1 LGNCRPACATRRCG
15 TCPGLLLLLVG
26 VAICLLLI
34 RTHWRRAPC
43 TIAVVLSRG
52 GIVSVTLITLVTIP
66 GVALI
71 TCCGALLRRAVLL
84 AISGLAVAILL
95 TITRLRVATIL
106 LAVPSAR
113 VTILLAIALLSIAVS
128 TRLSIVLEELA
139 ETTSLTG
146 IHPIVILAEGRAADA

>member
-1 LGNCRPACATRRCG
+1 
-15 TCPGLLLLLVG
+15 
-26 VAICLLLI
+26 
-34 RTHWRRAPC
+34 
-43 TIAVVLSRG
+43 
-52 GIVSVTLITLVTIP
+52 
-66 GVALI
+66 
-71 TCCGALLRRAVLL
+71 L